1 MRRREPRGGRRA
13 RARRRRRDGPGGPW
27 RRATALVA
35 DGAARTTGPSTLL
48 GRRRRRLSERLLGRS
63 LAGGAWRG
71 ALRGGRAS
79 DASAAWGP
87 PQPLVVRRVPG
98 LCTRGAGLDPR
109 RRHQEFENSV
119 SVRESRWC
127 APCIIRAYAQK
138 ISEVKSYRVCCA
150 ASVSLKSEAWV
161 ESAWRHATGCTCTR
175 AKQRVTVRSG
185 RDVLLCCGGTARAI
199 GPGRRRVRQ
208 GEIAPMQ
215 SATRPHAPLR
225 CASRHSGPCGFAR
238 RLARAVFARAWSS
251 PTAWEGTHGLA
262 RRSEGRHH
270 RRCCDLRRA
279 SDVQTARAHRCHAL
293 LVGRR
298 WSSHQPGACTAMLS
312 FGCSAMMARLT
323 MIGAVTD

>member
-1 MRRREPRGGRRA
+1 MLTERPERLARPRCSGDGVVDFRNGSSAAAWQEARGAVLSEVGAQATRPPRGA
-13 RARRRRRDGPGGPW
+13 A
-27 RRATALVA
+27 ATA
-35 DGAARTTGPSTLL
+35 
-48 GRRRRRLSERLLGRS
+48 RLEVRAWAMPRS
-63 LAGGAWRG
+63 AG
-71 ALRGGRAS
+71 
-79 DASAAWGP
+79 
-87 PQPLVVRRVPG
+87 V
-98 LCTRGAGLDPR
+98 DPR
-109 RRHQEFENSV
+109 RGHQEFENSV

-270 RRCCDLRRA
+270 RRCCDARRA
-279 SDVQTARAHRCHAL
+279 SGVRAARARIVSKHA
-293 LVGRR
+293 V
-298 WSSHQPGACTAMLS
+298 AC
-312 FGCSAMMARLT
+312 R
-323 MIGAVTD
+323 